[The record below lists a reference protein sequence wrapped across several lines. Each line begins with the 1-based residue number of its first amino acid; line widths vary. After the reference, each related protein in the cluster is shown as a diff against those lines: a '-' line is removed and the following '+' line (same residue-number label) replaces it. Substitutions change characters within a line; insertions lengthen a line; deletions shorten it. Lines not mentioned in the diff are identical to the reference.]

1 MKNAPI
7 RRLENVRGGEM
18 KKCKRSF
25 RKVDRQPK
33 AAKATAQGGNAAN
46 VDRVTP
52 LAELD
57 FKPIEIS
64 GEPLSVTVLRDRR

>member
-1 MKNAPI
+1 
-7 RRLENVRGGEM
+7 M
-18 KKCKRSF
+18 KKRKRAR

-33 AAKATAQGGNAAN
+33 AAKAIAQGGNAAN